1 MEVRRNTVGALPV
14 FAMLG
19 MGLNLPEEAVLHL
32 VIEIEELSAL
42 VADMISLSN
51 VSQDITTYPHDEV
64 EIGVGHSFIQHRAST
79 R

>member
-1 MEVRRNTVGALPV
+1 MEVRRGTIGAKPV
-14 FAMLG
+14 FALLG
-19 MGLNLPEEAVLHL
+19 VGLNLPEEAVLHP
-32 VIEIEELSAL
+32 VIEELSVLA
-42 VADMISLSN
+42 ADMISLSN

>member
-1 MEVRRNTVGALPV
+1 MEVRRGTIGAKPV

-19 MGLNLPEEAVLHL
+19 VGLNLPEEAVLHP
-32 VIEIEELSAL
+32 VIEELSAL
-42 VADMISLSN
+42 AVDMISLSN

>member
-1 MEVRRNTVGALPV
+1 MEVRRGTIGALPV

-19 MGLNLPEEAVLHL
+19 VGLNLPEEAVLHP
-32 VIEIEELSAL
+32 VIEELSAL
-42 VADMISLSN
+42 AADMISLSN